1 MFVLLHGAQKSVM
14 FHVHLRFLHTR
25 ASEPPLFQ
33 VEPPPSLIRPPPPR
47 GGTDKKQKERHKK
60 KAMIQ
65 IFEIPPKHG
74 YRFTFYLQTCSRFI
88 RHLLRPTS
96 LDRRQPYQAYL
107 LTKNTVKMVI
117 ASESPT
123 LPPFMIRR
131 SPMIFDDLEGRRR
144 AWDSSLDAC

>member
-1 MFVLLHGAQKSVM
+1 MVHKSQSCFMFICAS
-14 FHVHLRFLHTR
+14 FIPER
-25 ASEPPLFQ
+25 ASLPCFKSSPLPHSFA
-33 VEPPPSLIRPPPPR
+33 PPPR